1 MADDLVDMGR
11 VIDAYGVR
19 GQLKLE
25 PFAGPDSAL
34 ASARRLWLCK
44 PDKSAEFGVRQI
56 KPHSGNLLVSLE
68 GFADRDFA
76 ASWKGA
82 TVRMSREQFP
92 PSEEDEYYWVDLIG
106 CQVSGRRASC
116 LGEVVSVDDHG
127 GGPFLRIRALSGGA
141 TGTPRERL
149 IPFVANYVTR
159 VDLDNRLIEADWD
172 PDWD

>member
-34 ASARRLWLCK
+34 ASAKRLWLCK
-44 PDKSAEFGVRQI
+44 PDKSGEFGVRQI
-56 KPHSGNLLVSLE
+56 KAHSGNLLVSLE

-92 PSEEDEYYWVDLIG
+92 PSDENEYYWVDLIG
-106 CQVSGRRASC
+106 CQVSGRQSMP
-116 LGEVVSVDDHG
+116 LGEVIAVDDHG
-127 GGPFLRIRALSGGA
+127 GGPFLRVRAPSGAPG
-141 TGTPRERL
+141 GSPRERL
-149 IPFVANYVTR
+149 IPFVANYITQ
-159 VDLDNRLIEADWD
+159 VDLKDRRIQVDWDADWD
-172 PDWD
+172 